1 MIRTVRLCVNRAREA
16 FRALLLELLGKHYE
30 YRFVDKVSFLKALI
44 HFNDEICD
52 SPHSTPLLQKQK
64 QKKQQ
69 QKTTTT
75 IMMSIYYYCDCLYF
89 MIFSS

>member
-30 YRFVDKVSFLKALI
+30 YRFVDKMSFLKALI

-52 SPHSTPLLQKQK
+52 SPHSTPLLQKK
-64 QKKQQ
+64 EEKK
-69 QKTTTT
+69 KRRKNKKT
-75 IMMSIYYYCDCLYF
+75 IMMSITITVTAYT
-89 MIFSS
+89 S

>member
-52 SPHSTPLLQKQK
+52 SPHSTPLLQKK
-64 QKKQQ
+64 RRKKE
-69 QKTTTT
+69 KKKLAGVRACNIVLICNNVNSHT
-75 IMMSIYYYCDCLYF
+75 SI
-89 MIFSS
+89 